1 MISFSFSPDTCN
13 CHSTIFTNWWIN
25 PPYVDSPRSNK
36 SGIITPILKQAVYTC
51 CGNCTEHGTSRVD
64 FTRTATGHPARKPG
78 LVQFKRSFEETTEL
92 HFPVYGFMD
101 QTRYLDSYG
110 FVPFVQS
117 PGLALIIIGDE
128 KGTAASL
135 LLRSLALCFPILF
148 LSIAML
154 WVSSLL
160 MWFVVSRNSNMLQV
174 CWRTCHFCLFLCLR
188 SRSGRSH
195 AMLFGRGALRD
206 SGPKR
211 LASKHT

>member
-1 MISFSFSPDTCN
+1 MMSTVASSFFSPDTCN

-51 CGNCTEHGTSRVD
+51 CGNCTEHGISRVD
-64 FTRTATGHPARKPG
+64 FTRTAKGDPARKSG
-78 LVQFKRSFEETTEL
+78 LVQFKSSFDETTEL

-128 KGTAASL
+128 KGTAATL
-135 LLRSLALCFPILF
+135 LLKSLALCFPILF

-154 WVSSLL
+154 WVSSLVL
-160 MWFVVSRNSNMLQV
+160 WFVVSRNSNILEA
-174 CWRTCHFCLFLCLR
+174 C
-188 SRSGRSH
+188 
-195 AMLFGRGALRD
+195 
-206 SGPKR
+206 
-211 LASKHT
+211 

>member
-1 MISFSFSPDTCN
+1 MNWSLGQSQTKDGKLLSLERCKLWFLSFFFSPDTCN

-64 FTRTATGHPARKPG
+64 FTRTATGNPARKSG
-78 LVQFKRSFEETTEL
+78 LVQFKSSFDETTEL

-128 KGTAASL
+128 KGTAATL
-135 LLRSLALCFPILF
+135 LLKSLALCFPILF

-154 WVSSLL
+154 WVSSLVL
-160 MWFVVSRNSNMLQV
+160 WFVVSRNSNMLQA
-174 CWRTCHFCLFLCLR
+174 W
-188 SRSGRSH
+188 
-195 AMLFGRGALRD
+195 
-206 SGPKR
+206 
-211 LASKHT
+211 

>member
-1 MISFSFSPDTCN
+1 M
-13 CHSTIFTNWWIN
+13 
-25 PPYVDSPRSNK
+25 DSPRSNK

-64 FTRTATGHPARKPG
+64 FTRTATGNPARKSG
-78 LVQFKRSFEETTEL
+78 LVQFKSSFDETTEL

-128 KGTAASL
+128 KGTAATL
-135 LLRSLALCFPILF
+135 LLKSLALCFPILF

-154 WVSSLL
+154 WVSSLVL
-160 MWFVVSRNSNMLQV
+160 WFVVSRNSNMLQAYQ
-174 CWRTCHFCLFLCLR
+174 RTCHFCLFLCLR
-188 SRSGRSH
+188 SRSGPSRPDQSVKFDKNTT
-195 AMLFGRGALRD
+195 AGSVLEEC
-206 SGPKR
+206 P
-211 LASKHT
+211 